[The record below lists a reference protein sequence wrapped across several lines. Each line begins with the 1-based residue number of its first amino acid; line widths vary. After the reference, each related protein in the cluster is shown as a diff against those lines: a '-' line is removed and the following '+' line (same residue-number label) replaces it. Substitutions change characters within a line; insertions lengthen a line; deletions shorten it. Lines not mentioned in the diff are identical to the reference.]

1 MNNIF
6 IITSL
11 KNSFPALKYRNF
23 RYFWF
28 GQCISLIGT
37 WMQITALQWLVY
49 TTTKSALLL
58 GFLGVAQF
66 GPVMVFSL
74 FAGVIVDRYPKKK
87 ILIFTQSAL
96 MLQALVLAL
105 LVFLGHIVYWEILVL
120 AVFSGFVST
129 LDMPARQS
137 FIPDL
142 VEKKHLGSAIGLN
155 MAVFNSARIIGPALS
170 ALLMAR
176 FGPGLLFFLNGLSFI
191 PVIIYIYK
199 INVVDTVNKNV
210 EKKIFSEI
218 LEGLKLIRHS
228 PTMLNTIFAVLAV
241 GTFIINFNVIIPIY
255 AVEVINQ
262 GVNGYGLLMSALG
275 VGSLI
280 GSLVMASKGKEES
293 KIQRL
298 FASAIIVSLLLVVL
312 YFVHS
317 LVLAAV
323 LLVIIG
329 FLTLVFMSTANLTL
343 QLHSSDAFRG
353 RVMSVYSFALLGT
366 TPIGNLF
373 AGSISQKY
381 GSGMGF
387 LLCGV
392 ITGFLIFLIL
402 INYVIKKRAVQKNK

>member
-1 MNNIF
+1 MKNAL
-6 IITSL
+6 IITNLS
-11 KNSFPALKYRNF
+11 NSFPALKYKNF

-96 MLQALVLAL
+96 MLQAVILAL

-120 AVFSGFVST
+120 AIFSGFMST

-137 FIPDL
+137 FIHDL
-142 VEKKHLGSAIGLN
+142 VAKKHLGSAIGLN
-155 MAVFNSARIIGPALS
+155 MAVFNSARIIGPAIS
-170 ALLMAR
+170 ALLMVR
-176 FGPGLLFFLNGLSFI
+176 FGPGLLFFFNGISFI
-191 PVIIYIYK
+191 PVIFYLYRID
-199 INVVDTVNKNV
+199 VVSVIVRNI
-210 EKKIFSEI
+210 KKKVFSEI
-218 LEGLKLIRHS
+218 LEGLQLIRQS
-228 PTMLNTIFAVLAV
+228 STMLNTIFAVLAL
-241 GTFIINFNVIIPIY
+241 GTFILNFNVIIPIY
-255 AVEVINQ
+255 AVEVLKQ
-262 GVNGYGLLMSALG
+262 GVSGYGMLLSALG
-275 VGSLI
+275 IGSLV
-280 GSLVMASKGKEES
+280 GSLVMAAIEKEET

-298 FASAIIVSLLLVVL
+298 FASALIASLLLVVL
-312 YFVHS
+312 NFVHS
-317 LVLAAV
+317 LILAAL

-329 FLTLVFMSTANLTL
+329 FSTLVFLSTANLTL

-353 RVMSVYSFALLGT
+353 RVMSVYSFALLGS

-373 AGSISQKY
+373 AGSISEKY

-387 LLCGV
+387 LLCGA
-392 ITGFLIFLIL
+392 ITGFFIIL
-402 INYVIKKRAVQKNK
+402 IGINYLIKQRANQKYF